1 MLILNVDRR
10 LRVLTTDKHQSFGQ
24 TSIEEIRL
32 NLFTEYQEK
41 TGVNPYFGIG
51 AKMQP
56 IYAEKLELSVELQYQ
71 DLQSDYSATSFTV
84 GARFSL

>member
-1 MLILNVDRR
+1 M
-10 LRVLTTDKHQSFGQ
+10 LTTDKHQSFGQ
-24 TSIEEIRL
+24 TSIEETRL
-32 NLFTEYQEK
+32 NLSTEYQEK
-41 TGVNPYFGIG
+41 TEVNPYFGIG

-71 DLQSDYSATSFTV
+71 DLQSEYSATSFTV